1 MQDLIEN
8 LIYFIVKKLVL
19 NPEAISIEKE
29 TKETDNIVCYKVKVA
44 MSDMCRVIGK
54 QGRIAK
60 SIRNIVKSVALKNN
74 LKVLIDIG

>member
-1 MQDLIEN
+1 MKDLIED

-19 NPEAISIEKE
+19 NPEAINIEKE
-29 TKETDNIVCYKVKVA
+29 VKETDNTVCYKVKVA
-44 MSDMCRVIGK
+44 SNDMCRVIGK

-60 SIRNIVKSVALKNN
+60 SIRNVVKSAALKNN